1 MESKTQTQSS
11 LERGSSGPSAVG
23 ARIRQLR
30 REKGLTQ
37 GDIERRT
44 GLMRCY
50 ISRVENGYKSPSLGT
65 LERFARALEVPLYQ
79 IFYAA
84 EGPVC
89 LQGEVRHPTV
99 ADSFAL
105 GKTAGPEASFLRKLS
120 SLWSRTGHFEHK
132 VLFNIAKRMAARA
145 GEGSSPNAHEV
156 LSFAMQSGT
165 RATPK
170 NPKRTDVGVQKA
182 PERRGN
188 WPGAARVN

>member
-1 MESKTQTQSS
+1 MESKTQTQASK
-11 LERGSSGPSAVG
+11 ECGSSGPCAVG

-50 ISRVENGYKSPSLGT
+50 ISRVENGFKSPSIGT

-79 IFYAA
+79 IFYAV

-89 LQGEVRHPTV
+89 IQGDVRHATV

-105 GKTAGPEASFLRKLS
+105 
-120 SLWSRTGHFEHK
+120 
-132 VLFNIAKRMAARA
+132 
-145 GEGSSPNAHEV
+145 
-156 LSFAMQSGT
+156 
-165 RATPK
+165 
-170 NPKRTDVGVQKA
+170 
-182 PERRGN
+182 
-188 WPGAARVN
+188 

>member
-1 MESKTQTQSS
+1 MQSKTQTQAS
-11 LERGSSGPSAVG
+11 LEYGSSGPSAVG

-89 LQGEVRHPTV
+89 VQKDVRRPRV
-99 ADSFAL
+99 ADAFAL
-105 GKTAGPEASFLRKLS
+105 AKTAGPEASFLRKLS
-120 SLWSRTGHFEHK
+120 SLWSRTGDFEHK

-145 GEGSSPNAHEV
+145 EEGSSPNGHDV
-156 LSFAMQSGT
+156 LSFAIRS
-165 RATPK
+165 RSKATPK
-170 NPKRTDVGVQKA
+170 SPKRTDVGDQKA
-182 PERRGN
+182 HERRGN
-188 WPGAARVN
+188 WPGAAGVN